1 MMDTER
7 QYLVTV
13 TAKQGAYFNPFAT
26 ALVAALIQEVLT
38 DSVLGLSATFAVSTQ
53 EVDDDRESDCV

>member
-53 EVDDDRESDCV
+53 EVDND